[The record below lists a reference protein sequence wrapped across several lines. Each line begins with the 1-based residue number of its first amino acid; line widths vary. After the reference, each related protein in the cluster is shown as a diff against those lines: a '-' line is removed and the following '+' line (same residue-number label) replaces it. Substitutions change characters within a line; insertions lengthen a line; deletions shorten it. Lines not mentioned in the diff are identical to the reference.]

1 LTPGL
6 QEKNAEKEKRP
17 GPGAYSISLDTLAN
31 RSIIKYTEGI
41 MAMHIQK
48 SREEQKRLREIY
60 IRKRQEAAFAEMN
73 LQEIERS

>member
-1 LTPGL
+1 MK
-6 QEKNAEKEKRP
+6 EKSVEKEKRP

-60 IRKRQEAAFAEMN
+60 QKKR
-73 LQEIERS
+73 